1 MHGAIPT
8 RSISWGDMNHIE
20 QEIIHHTRQWVSQ
33 VVIGMGFCP
42 FAAKPFQEDRIRYVV
57 LTDGSLQH
65 LLERVIREA
74 YHLDEH
80 PDTET
85 TLILLPDQYPD
96 FLDYLDVLDLAE
108 QLLIDQD
115 YEGIYQIASF
125 HPLYQFADTAPDDPA
140 NYTNRSPYPMLHLI
154 REASITRVL
163 EHYPDPE
170 SIPERN
176 RALTRE
182 KGLVAMMALRE
193 ACLSGQ

>member
-140 NYTNRSPYPMLHLI
+140 
-154 REASITRVL
+154 TR
-163 EHYPDPE
+163 
-170 SIPERN
+170 
-176 RALTRE
+176 
-182 KGLVAMMALRE
+182 LVATAAKVESHHVGKVHTILAAR
-193 ACLSGQ
+193 